1 MLEFLSKYWRYR
13 EEQKLKIIVGLGN
26 PGKEY
31 AETRHNVGFMVV
43 DHLAGDLGI
52 SIDKKKYSAH
62 YGEGKLGM
70 EKVLLVKPQTFM
82 NLSGQAVW
90 PLAHWYKVSPE
101 DIITIYDDMDLPL
114 GKLRVRSQGSAG
126 GHNGVKSLIAS
137 LGTEKFARV
146 KLGIE
151 RSAQGDSIDHVL
163 KPFLPLEKEIVT
175 QAVKNAAEAV
185 KTLVT
190 DGIEKAMNR
199 YNS

>member
-1 MLEFLSKYWRYR
+1 M
-13 EEQKLKIIVGLGN
+13 KLIVGLGN

-52 SIDKKKYSAH
+52 SIDKKKYSAL

-70 EKVLLVKPQTFM
+70 EKVLLVKPQTYM

-101 DIITIYDDMDLPL
+101 DIITVYDDMDLPL

-126 GHNGVKSLIAS
+126 GHNGVKSLIAA
-137 LGTEKFARV
+137 LGTEKFVRV
-146 KLGIE
+146 KIGIE
-151 RSAQGDSIDHVL
+151 RSVQGDSIDHVL
-163 KPFLPLEKEIVT
+163 RPFLPSEKEIVA
-175 QAVKNAAEAV
+175 QAIKNAAEAV
-185 KTLVT
+185 RTLVI